1 MSESRAGGVK
11 RKKGALRLLFLF
23 MALAAVWLAARL
35 APILP
40 IYRLSEAGVDVYFAR
55 GDLAQAR
62 ETLELSQAYLAEMEG
77 WLAADATNPT
87 SVARLA
93 ADSSAAEPGAGMGA
107 ATADADAGQAN
118 GAAGENSSVAVSASA
133 AASSA
138 DSVKVVL
145 GGPQP
150 LSAMGSRRRTAGY
163 YWKGIVVVCDP
174 DSENPPLSHEL
185 AHWVLERASGGRELP
200 RWFSEGFAQYA
211 EFCLTGFALPV
222 ADGVSRAAAL
232 EDFSLSQLD
241 PLFDQEMNQLT
252 AYYYS
257 FGAFNQLLAE
267 FGWPAVTSM
276 IREFGRGGTFEENF
290 ASATGRDFEDWENK
304 SLPILSNFL

>member
-93 ADSSAAEPGAGMGA
+93 ADSSAAEPGVGA
-107 ATADADAGQAN
+107 ATADADARQAN
-118 GAAGENSSVAVSASA
+118 SSAGEDSSAAVS
-133 AASSA
+133 ASSA

-267 FGWPAVTSM
+267 FGWPAVASM
-276 IREFGRGGTFEENF
+276 IREFGRGGTFEEKF
-290 ASATGRDFEDWENK
+290 AAATGRDFEDWENK